1 MGPDCAGINCIV
13 LRSQGNT
20 SPLSAFLVPPA
31 FPMARDEVDPSLIV
45 TQPRKRRLA
54 SYATNEDNISA
65 DKAATIKRLKKTI
78 NQNESQTSIIT
89 NDGASTH
96 SQNQSESSGDDE
108 VTELTASSLH
118 HQKAHK
124 LGEASEIVETD
135 EGDALDIQMTEA
147 PKAPKEDAE
156 QELGMLV

>member
-1 MGPDCAGINCIV
+1 
-13 LRSQGNT
+13 
-20 SPLSAFLVPPA
+20 
-31 FPMARDEVDPSLIV
+31 MARDEVDPSLIV

>member
-1 MGPDCAGINCIV
+1 M
-13 LRSQGNT
+13 
-20 SPLSAFLVPPA
+20 
-31 FPMARDEVDPSLIV
+31 
-45 TQPRKRRLA
+45 TQPRKWRLA

-124 LGEASEIVETD
+124 LGKASEIVETD